1 MPWVVD
7 RNSPLYGR
15 WRYPPGVGPPH
26 LQYPPPEDGGAAS
39 SEQAEAE
46 AEAVAQSAALAGAQ
60 AGVTVARNG
69 SEETFEGPEANYVK
83 ESKKSMKVDKRERE
97 LNKNLERP
105 PHHEIHAD
113 TLLVK
118 EMRHAHDAIKHVLRM
133 QCERIHARY
142 KEDKLDP
149 VLGALH
155 RQYSVTATG
164 TLKVRRVTLK
174 LRAAATASNATAAI
188 ARATPPEKYDAISW
202 TLNVM
207 PVESSFRAAVNE
219 GLAAAG
225 YNNGNVPDG
234 DAQIPVNLDKSL
246 KYALNAIWKKPL
258 SDDEQDGMVEDDL
271 LPTDNAD
278 DFEIEDV
285 VDDTPET
292 NAKRARSEAGTSDD
306 STGVTGA
313 GGGIALP
320 PDVALHFARFG
331 GGEA

>member
-1 MPWVVD
+1 MPWVTD
-7 RNSPLYGR
+7 RNSPLYGL
-15 WRYPPGVGPPH
+15 WRYPPGVGPRH
-26 LQYPPPEDGGAAS
+26 LQYPPPEDGDADGV
-39 SEQAEAE
+39 EQ

-69 SEETFEGPEANYVK
+69 SEETFEGPEAAYVK
-83 ESKKSMKVDKRERE
+83 ESKKSMKVDKREKE

-113 TLLVK
+113 ALLVK
-118 EMRHAHDAIKHVLRM
+118 EMRHAHDAIKHVLHI
-133 QCERIHARY
+133 QCERIHERY
-142 KEDKLDP
+142 VADKLHP
-149 VLGALH
+149 VRDALH

-164 TLKVRRVTLK
+164 TLKVRRVTLR
-174 LRAAATASNATAAI
+174 LRASATASNATAAI

-202 TLNVM
+202 SLLVM
-207 PVESSFRAAVNE
+207 PPESSFRAAVNE
-219 GLAAAG
+219 ELAAAG
-225 YNNGNVPDG
+225 YNNGNAPDG

-246 KYALNAIWKKPL
+246 KYALNAIWKTPL
-258 SDDEQDGMVEDDL
+258 SDDEQNAMEDDDN
-271 LPTDNAD
+271 LPDDAD

-285 VDDTPET
+285 VDETPDT

-320 PDVALHFARFG
+320 PSVTHFFDRYG
-331 GGEA
+331 DEEP